1 MRQMAVE
8 RILLDELVVPFE
20 DPSVRTDL
28 RFGQLPDDYP
38 CLLDQTFVIAI
49 EVVHILRG
57 KDEVVEQV
65 ADDGGGVLACLRD
78 GRWLPVDQE
87 AVFRR
92 SGRRRDEALFGVRQE
107 IHAKSGTFLHDR
119 PDAGQIR
126 AILIEQVLVEQ
137 VPAHPRLS
145 ERPERPHRIA
155 VRRQGPAPDIHV
167 VEHRRSTLGF

>member
-1 MRQMAVE
+1 MNSSFHSR
-8 RILLDELVVPFE
+8 

-28 RFGQLPDDYP
+28 RFDQLPDDYP
-38 CLLDQTFVIAI
+38 CLLDQTLVIAI

-107 IHAKSGTFLHDR
+107 IHAEPGALPQNR
-119 PDAGQIR
+119 PDAR
-126 AILIEQVLVEQ
+126 EVRLVPVEQ